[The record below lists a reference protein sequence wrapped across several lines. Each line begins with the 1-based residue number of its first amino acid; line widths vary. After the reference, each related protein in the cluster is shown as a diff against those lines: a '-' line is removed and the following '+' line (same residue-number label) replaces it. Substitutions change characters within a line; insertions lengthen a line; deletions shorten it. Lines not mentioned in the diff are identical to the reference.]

1 MDELERK
8 AGAGMII
15 FNDKKQVPFSKGVT
29 YAYHLMFS
37 RDEID
42 LNQLSF
48 GISGGLIQSQLDETS
63 FRNSG
68 NFDPIINGTI
78 VQDSCFNVDIGAFT
92 IILILYAWYRENAVR
107 DKSRDLY
114 RI

>member
-1 MDELERK
+1 LRENQVNGRKQWFNQVDAPELNVKFNGKLVKKQE
-8 AGAGMII
+8 GNYS
-15 FNDKKQVPFSKGVT
+15 FNDKKWLSFSKGVKLT

-63 FRNSG
+63 FTVG
-68 NFDPIINGTI
+68 DFDPIIDG
-78 VQDSCFNVDIGAFT
+78 QLCKGLLF
-92 IILILYAWYRENAVR
+92 
-107 DKSRDLY
+107 
-114 RI
+114 

>member
-1 MDELERK
+1 VKSRR
-8 AGAGMII
+8 GII
-15 FNDKKQVPFSKGVT
+15 LLTIKWLSFSKGVKLT

-63 FRNSG
+63 LE
-68 NFDPIINGTI
+68 
-78 VQDSCFNVDIGAFT
+78 
-92 IILILYAWYRENAVR
+92 ILIQL
-107 DKSRDLY
+107 
-114 RI
+114 